1 MAGAEGGFMS
11 EGSLDE
17 LGAVVLKSNLKR
29 EEGEVEEEAVRTVWD
44 EIQNEKGKLPVFPVV
59 EGERLALPR
68 KLILS
73 TETWK
78 EVAWPEESVSMLSKK
93 PSIET

>member
-29 EEGEVEEEAVRTVWD
+29 EEGEVEEEAVRTV
-44 EIQNEKGKLPVFPVV
+44 
-59 EGERLALPR
+59 
-68 KLILS
+68 
-73 TETWK
+73 
-78 EVAWPEESVSMLSKK
+78 
-93 PSIET
+93 